1 MSAKQVKDKEKQWTA
16 GLIRHEGFIS
26 WSPEQYIGE
35 VGVSGHL
42 LPALL
47 DSGGEKTMMC
57 TRTAEKCGLK
67 YSRARGS
74 EFGKYVTAGGH
85 V

>member
-1 MSAKQVKDKEKQWTA
+1 MSTNQVKGKEKQWTA
-16 GLIRHEGFIS
+16 GLIRHKGFIS

-35 VGVSGHL
+35 VGVNGHL

-47 DSGGEKTMMC
+47 DSRGEKTMMC
-57 TRTAEKCGLK
+57 TRTAQKCGLK
-67 YSRARGS
+67 YSRERGS
-74 EFGKYVTAGGH
+74 EFGKYVIVGGH

>member
-1 MSAKQVKDKEKQWTA
+1 MRTKQVKDKEKQRTA
-16 GLIRHEGFIS
+16 SLIRHEEFIS
-26 WSPEQYIGE
+26 WSLEQYIGD
-35 VGVSGHL
+35 VGVNGHL

-67 YSRARGS
+67 YLRARGS
-74 EFGKYVTAGGH
+74 EFGKYVTSGGH